1 MNKIDFIESER
12 LSLEPISL
20 KFLTKN
26 YLEWLN
32 DQEVYKYLE
41 SGGDY
46 TLANLKEY
54 IIGHQMNQTLFWAIL
69 IKSSNYYQT

>member
-32 DQEVYKYLE
+32 DQEVYISTLNLE
-41 SGGDY
+41 E
-46 TLANLKEY
+46 TT
-54 IIGHQMNQTLFWAIL
+54 H
-69 IKSSNYYQT
+69 

>member
-26 YLEWLN
+26 YLDGLMIK
-32 DQEVYKYLE
+32 VYKYLE

-54 IIGHQMNQTLFWAIL
+54 ILV
-69 IKSSNYYQT
+69 IK